1 MNHFQ
6 KSWKHSKIFG
16 IISKEVG
23 KIPNNL
29 ELDLNHFQKNWNH
42 FQKNRNHCQK
52 SWKKSKIFET
62 KTHPLIHFDNSS
74 HFVTNLM
81 SLTEIFHILSFTL
94 VVKDLNFL
102 SLVFGIFRNT
112 KFEFLKSY
120 SRLDHDSP
128 HNVTCGSLKSY
139 LMYPPGDFSSD
150 AQFFVFTGV
159 VSFLGTMASLVVYIF
174 FSEMYLSEQ
183 KRAPMFVS
191 IRFSD
196 FYPRQIMFHMHGNAH
211 LSSTL

>member
-1 MNHFQ
+1 MVICHYCFCNMLRFFDHFWILHHLLQ
-6 KSWKHSKIFG
+6 RRSGTRLSSNF
-16 IISKEVG
+16 IS
-23 KIPNNL
+23 
-29 ELDLNHFQKNWNH
+29 FQV
-42 FQKNRNHCQK
+42 RLSITHCG
-52 SWKKSKIFET
+52 
-62 KTHPLIHFDNSS
+62 
-74 HFVTNLM
+74 NLM
-81 SLTEIFHILSFTL
+81 
-94 VVKDLNFL
+94 NFL
-102 SLVFGIFRNT
+102 QLLTIHVKPIFLAYLYT
-112 KFEFLKSY
+112 KFEFLKSN

-128 HNVTCGSLKSY
+128 QNVTCGSLKSY

-159 VSFLGTMASLVVYIF
+159 VSFLGTMASLVVYVF

-211 LSSTL
+211 LRSSTLWKFQEFTQLPYFCKNSVKATYESSITIP